1 MDLSEKNSGR
11 LIVTER
17 GLVHP
22 KWIEIIEIRAALLK
36 EADNLVNVAL
46 DNDLDSKE
54 VRAYRQKLRNI
65 PQSFEDPFSVVWP
78 DKPILQLS
86 K

>member
-1 MDLSEKNSGR
+1 MNLSQYNSGI
-11 LIVTER
+11 LIATER

-22 KWIEIIEIRAALLK
+22 KWIEIIEKRAVLLK
-36 EADNLVNVAL
+36 EADNLVNIVL

-54 VRAYRQKLRNI
+54 VRAYRKKLRDI

-78 DKPILQLS
+78 TKPSI
-86 K
+86 